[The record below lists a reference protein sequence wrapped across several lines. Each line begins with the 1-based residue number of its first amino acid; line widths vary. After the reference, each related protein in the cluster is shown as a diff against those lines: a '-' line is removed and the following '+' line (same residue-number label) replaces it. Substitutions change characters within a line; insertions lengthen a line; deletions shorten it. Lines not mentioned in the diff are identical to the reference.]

1 MKKIVALV
9 LSLVMALSLCTVA
22 FAAVKNGDTL
32 YDEDG
37 AKYEYVAEKANKDGS
52 GWINHYEVYDA
63 EDEVYYTFVECSKND
78 KDAIALY
85 EKEEHYVGDPV
96 VVYVKDDVALY
107 DVTATAVKA
116 EKWDCTTDKHAEG
129 YKDTNDNYWVDYDW
143 KAETLAE
150 LKIAKVGDKLVEV
163 ETDGSYLAAS
173 HLLYQYKSKEV
184 STGVYVYKCAICGKE
199 FNATAFEAYAGKK
212 YVKYNPP
219 AEVID
224 LLFAEDRNDVK
235 TQYKKVLDQLGLKAK
250 TDFDTGTLYLIGEAK
265 ADTTKTDGISSPKT
279 FDAGIAMYVGMS
291 LLSVAGGAVVIG
303 KKKEF

>member
-22 FAAVKNGDTL
+22 FADVKDGDTL
-32 YDEDG
+32 YDKDG
-37 AKYEYVAEKANKDGS
+37 KEYTFVAAKANKDGS
-52 GWINHYEVYDA
+52 GNIDGFI
-63 EDEVYYTFVECSKND
+63 DENDYSYVECRKTD

-85 EKEEHYVGDPV
+85 ESESQKVGDEP
-96 VVYVKDDVALY
+96 VVYVKNDYIDY

-199 FNATAFEAYAGKK
+199 FNATVFEAYAGKK
-212 YVKYNPP
+212 YTTYKPPMDVVNLMFATDRTGEFEYYYN
-219 AEVID
+219 
-224 LLFAEDRNDVK
+224 
-235 TQYKKVLDQLGLKAK
+235 KVLKSLKLEA
-250 TDFDTGTLYLIGEAK
+250 TDFDLGTLYLIGEAK
-265 ADTTKTDGISSPKT
+265 PDTTNTGVSSPKT

>member
-22 FAAVKNGDTL
+22 FAAVKDGDTL
-32 YDEDG
+32 YDKDG
-37 AKYEYVAEKANKDGS
+37 KEYTFVAAKANKDGS
-52 GWINHYEVYDA
+52 GNIDGFI
-63 EDEVYYTFVECSKND
+63 DENDYSYVECKKTD

-85 EKEEHYVGDPV
+85 ESESQKVGDEP
-96 VVYVKDDVALY
+96 VVYVKNDYIDY

-199 FNATAFEAYAGKK
+199 FNATVFEAYAGKK
-212 YVKYNPP
+212 YTTYKPPMDVVKLMFATDRTGEFEYYYN
-219 AEVID
+219 
-224 LLFAEDRNDVK
+224 
-235 TQYKKVLDQLGLKAK
+235 KVLKSLKLEA
-250 TDFDTGTLYLIGEAK
+250 TDFDLGTLYLIGEAK
-265 ADTTKTDGISSPKT
+265 PDTTNTGVSSPKT

-291 LLSVAGGAVVIG
+291 LLSVAGGAAVIG

>member
-37 AKYEYVAEKANKDGS
+37 VEYEYVAEKANKDGS

-96 VVYVKDDVALY
+96 VVYVKGDVALY

-199 FNATAFEAYAGKK
+199 FNATVFEAYAGKK
-212 YVKYNPP
+212 YTTYKPPMDVVKLMFATDRTGEFEYYYN
-219 AEVID
+219 
-224 LLFAEDRNDVK
+224 
-235 TQYKKVLDQLGLKAK
+235 KVLKSLKLEA
-250 TDFDTGTLYLIGEAK
+250 TDFDLGTLYLIGEAK
-265 ADTTKTDGISSPKT
+265 PDTTKDGIASPKT

>member
-22 FAAVKNGDTL
+22 FAAVKDGDTL
-32 YDEDG
+32 YDKDG
-37 AKYEYVAEKANKDGS
+37 KEYTFVAAKANKDGS
-52 GWINHYEVYDA
+52 GNIDGFI
-63 EDEVYYTFVECSKND
+63 DENDYSYVECKKTD

-85 EKEEHYVGDPV
+85 ESESQKVGDEP
-96 VVYVKDDVALY
+96 VVYVKNDYIDY

-199 FNATAFEAYAGKK
+199 FNATVFEAYAGKK
-212 YVKYNPP
+212 YTTYKPPMDVVNLMFATDRTGEFEYYYN
-219 AEVID
+219 
-224 LLFAEDRNDVK
+224 
-235 TQYKKVLDQLGLKAK
+235 KVLKSLKLEA
-250 TDFDTGTLYLIGEAK
+250 TDFDLGTLYLIGEAK
-265 ADTTKTDGISSPKT
+265 PDTTNTGVSSPKT

-291 LLSVAGGAVVIG
+291 LLSVAGGAAVIG

>member
-22 FAAVKNGDTL
+22 FAAVKDGDTL
-32 YDEDG
+32 YDKDG
-37 AKYEYVAEKANKDGS
+37 KEYTFVAAKANKDGS
-52 GWINHYEVYDA
+52 GNIDGFI
-63 EDEVYYTFVECSKND
+63 DENDYSYVECKKTD

-85 EKEEHYVGDPV
+85 ESESQKVGDEP
-96 VVYVKDDVALY
+96 VVYVKNDYIDY

-199 FNATAFEAYAGKK
+199 FNATVFEAYAGKK
-212 YVKYNPP
+212 YTTYKPPMDVVKLMFATDRTGEFEYYYN
-219 AEVID
+219 
-224 LLFAEDRNDVK
+224 
-235 TQYKKVLDQLGLKAK
+235 KVLKSLKLEA
-250 TDFDTGTLYLIGEAK
+250 TDFDLGTLYLIGEAK
-265 ADTTKTDGISSPKT
+265 PDTTNTGVSSPKT

>member
-22 FAAVKNGDTL
+22 FAAVKDGDTL
-32 YDEDG
+32 YDEHG
-37 AKYEYVAEKANKDGS
+37 VEYTFVAAKANKDGS
-52 GWINHYEVYDA
+52 GNIDGFIDKKDYSY
-63 EDEVYYTFVECSKND
+63 VECKKTD

-85 EKEEHYVGDPV
+85 ESESQKVGDEP
-96 VVYVKDDVALY
+96 VVYVKNDYIDY

-129 YKDTNDNYWVDYDW
+129 YKDTNDNYWVDYNW
-143 KAETLAE
+143 KAETPAE

-163 ETDGSYLAAS
+163 EKDGSYLAAS

-199 FNATAFEAYAGKK
+199 FNATVFEAYAGKK
-212 YVKYNPP
+212 YTTYKPPMDVVKLMFATDRTGEFEDYYN
-219 AEVID
+219 
-224 LLFAEDRNDVK
+224 
-235 TQYKKVLDQLGLKAK
+235 KVLKSLKLEAN
-250 TDFDTGTLYLIGEAK
+250 DFDLGTLYLIGEAK
-265 ADTTKTDGISSPKT
+265 PDTTKTDGISSPKT

>member
-22 FAAVKNGDTL
+22 FAAVKDGDTL
-32 YDEDG
+32 YDKDG
-37 AKYEYVAEKANKDGS
+37 KEYTFVAAKANKDGS
-52 GWINHYEVYDA
+52 GNIDGFI
-63 EDEVYYTFVECSKND
+63 DENDYSYVECKKTD

-85 EKEEHYVGDPV
+85 ESESQKVGDEP
-96 VVYVKDDVALY
+96 VVYVKNDYIDY

-199 FNATAFEAYAGKK
+199 FNATVFEAYAGKK
-212 YVKYNPP
+212 YTTYKPPMDVVNLMFATDRTGEFEYYYN
-219 AEVID
+219 
-224 LLFAEDRNDVK
+224 
-235 TQYKKVLDQLGLKAK
+235 KVLKSLKLEA
-250 TDFDTGTLYLIGEAK
+250 TDFDLGTLYLIGEAK
-265 ADTTKTDGISSPKT
+265 PDTTNTGVSSPKT

>member
-22 FAAVKNGDTL
+22 FAAVKDGDTL
-32 YDEDG
+32 YDKDG
-37 AKYEYVAEKANKDGS
+37 KEYTFVAAKANKDGS
-52 GWINHYEVYDA
+52 GNIDGFI
-63 EDEVYYTFVECSKND
+63 DENDYSYVECKKTD

-85 EKEEHYVGDPV
+85 ESESQKVGDEP
-96 VVYVKDDVALY
+96 VVYVKNDYIDY

-143 KAETLAE
+143 KAETPAE

-199 FNATAFEAYAGKK
+199 FNATVFEAYAGKK
-212 YVKYNPP
+212 YTTYKPPMDVVNLMFATDRTGEFEYYYN
-219 AEVID
+219 
-224 LLFAEDRNDVK
+224 
-235 TQYKKVLDQLGLKAK
+235 KVLKSLKLEA
-250 TDFDTGTLYLIGEAK
+250 TDFDLGTLYLIGEAK
-265 ADTTKTDGISSPKT
+265 PDTTNTGVSSPKT

-291 LLSVAGGAVVIG
+291 LLSVAGGAAVIG